1 MAETGKD
8 LREIALFVLKMNKR
22 IQGLRSTPPPTIQQ
36 LPRRS
41 PSDQYKIL
49 RGSQL
54 PTPPLTHH
62 FVLSKK
68 LVLAMGQGRGR

>member
-1 MAETGKD
+1 MAEKGKD
-8 LREIALFVLKMNKR
+8 LREIALFVLKMKKR

-41 PSDQYKIL
+41 LSDQYKIL
-49 RGSQL
+49 RGSL

>member
-1 MAETGKD
+1 MAEKGKD

-22 IQGLRSTPPPTIQQ
+22 IQGLLSTPPPTIQQ

-49 RGSQL
+49 RGCL

>member
-1 MAETGKD
+1 MAQKGKD

-22 IQGLRSTPPPTIQQ
+22 IQRLRSAPPPTIQQ
-36 LPRRS
+36 LPRRL

-49 RGSQL
+49 RGCL
-54 PTPPLTHH
+54 PTSPLTHH

>member
-1 MAETGKD
+1 MAEKGKD

-22 IQGLRSTPPPTIQQ
+22 IQGLRSTPPLTIQQ
-36 LPRRS
+36 LPRRP

-49 RGSQL
+49 RGCLS
-54 PTPPLTHH
+54 TPPLTHH

-68 LVLAMGQGRGR
+68 LVSVMG